1 MKEKEEVVKDFGKWN
16 VPTKWEDIT
25 LKLYQEI
32 ERFYDGKDENFDV
45 RDVLTILTNKTE
57 DEINALPAEFLDT
70 ILTHLIFL
78 TLNPEVGEP
87 TNKIEIDGEEY
98 SVNIME
104 KLKLGEYVAI
114 DNILKADKHD
124 YASILAVLCRK
135 QGEIYDSKF
144 EAEVFD
150 KRKEMYEKQPVT
162 NILPIISFFLNL
174 YIASKRFSHLYSLV
188 EEGINLT
195 QQNIKNSETIGASK
209 KLYLN
214 WQMRK
219 LKKSLKS
226 IKST

>member
-1 MKEKEEVVKDFGKWN
+1 MKTNEEVIKDFGSWN
-16 VPTKWEDIT
+16 VPTSWNDIT
-25 LKLYQEI
+25 LKKYEEI
-32 ERFYDGKDENFDV
+32 ERYYEGKDEKFDV
-45 RDVLTILTNKTE
+45 RDVLNILTDKTE

-78 TLNPEVGEP
+78 TTTPEVGEP
-87 TNKIEIDGEEY
+87 TNKIVIDGEEY

-195 QQNIKNSETIGASK
+195 QQNIKNSELIGVSK
-209 KLYLN
+209 KLSLN

-226 IKST
+226 IKSI